1 MELNHAIA
9 ALVATIEKYECTHT
23 DDKSGW
29 KCNLE
34 GATDGHLTSNI
45 PRDKKI
51 KEPIWPPPGGPK
63 TLASCKAGNPGVWP
77 SQAHHL
83 IPWKQLKPHRVT
95 SYLAES
101 PSEAPAKMWADNN
114 YSVNHGNNGK
124 FMPFASNL
132 ADWDAA
138 TDQQKVAE
146 DLMDKVLIQLHQS
159 RHSST
164 QYDGAKQGYKERVK
178 EYLKEIADR
187 GAKHPDQ
194 CDECKAKKNG
204 DKWPPRAGMVAFV
217 DKASALLEQDINDMD
232 IFVSRRAAVWAGK
245 RKLKLSP

>member
-1 MELNHAIA
+1 M
-9 ALVATIEKYECTHT
+9 EKYKCAHT
-23 DDKSGW
+23 DDKPGW

-34 GATDGHLTSNI
+34 GETSGHLTSNI

-51 KEPIWPPPGGPK
+51 PEPIWPPSNGSL

-95 SYLAES
+95 SFLAEA
-101 PSEAPAKMWADNN
+101 PPEAPAKIWADNN

-132 ADWDAA
+132 LDWGTAK
-138 TDQQKVAE
+138 DQQKVAE
-146 DLMDKVLIQLHQS
+146 DLMDLVTIQLHQS
-159 RHSST
+159 RHSHT
-164 QYDGAKQGYKERVK
+164 QYDGAKQGYKTRVER
-178 EYLKEIADR
+178 YLKEIADP
-187 GAKHPDQ
+187 AMKHPDN
-194 CDECKAKKNG
+194 CDECKGKKNG

-217 DKASALLEQDINDMD
+217 DKASALLEQDIDDMD
-232 IFVSRRAAVWAGK
+232 IFVSQRAAIWAAK
-245 RKLKLSP
+245 KKLKNP